1 MHPCETFARDALKVM
16 VAQLTSVTEAAVL
29 MKLGLVVF
37 IFMFIFM
44 FIIMLCGFVVEEFFD
59 LIIFRL

>member
-37 IFMFIFM
+37 IFMFI
-44 FIIMLCGFVVEEFFD
+44 IMLCEFVVEEFFD
-59 LIIFRL
+59 LIIFWL

>member
-1 MHPCETFARDALKVM
+1 M

-44 FIIMLCGFVVEEFFD
+44 FIIMLCEFVVEEFFD
-59 LIIFRL
+59 LIIFWL